1 MAFRK
6 KKKTGVKLI
15 CIRPRAK
22 EINLSCL
29 LQGVMMITIVIRER
43 VFGEREREREKMG
56 RIRTYE
62 RD

>member
-1 MAFRK
+1 
-6 KKKTGVKLI
+6 
-15 CIRPRAK
+15 
-22 EINLSCL
+22 
-29 LQGVMMITIVIRER
+29 MITIVIRER